1 MFGHK
6 HAIGDKPVY
15 LILFAWLLGKI
26 YYFWFC
32 IWNKLKNLYGTISNY
47 DLEKPQD
54 FQVSLKMVGNQL
66 LTPNNLALSK
76 PILLPFKAVVIVWS
90 NLLIHKWDYKINP
103 WIQRLHGQKC
113 LVKNS
118 TEIKGWWDN
127 KARFSYVRL
136 GKYPS
141 RLELKPP
148 LQKRRRR
155 LLTWN

>member
-1 MFGHK
+1 
-6 HAIGDKPVY
+6 
-15 LILFAWLLGKI
+15 
-26 YYFWFC
+26 
-32 IWNKLKNLYGTISNY
+32 
-47 DLEKPQD
+47 
-54 FQVSLKMVGNQL
+54 
-66 LTPNNLALSK
+66 
-76 PILLPFKAVVIVWS
+76 
-90 NLLIHKWDYKINP
+90 
-103 WIQRLHGQKC
+103 

>member
-1 MFGHK
+1 
-6 HAIGDKPVY
+6 
-15 LILFAWLLGKI
+15 
-26 YYFWFC
+26 
-32 IWNKLKNLYGTISNY
+32 LYGTISNY

-118 TEIKGWWDN
+118 TEIKG
-127 KARFSYVRL
+127 
-136 GKYPS
+136 
-141 RLELKPP
+141 
-148 LQKRRRR
+148 
-155 LLTWN
+155 